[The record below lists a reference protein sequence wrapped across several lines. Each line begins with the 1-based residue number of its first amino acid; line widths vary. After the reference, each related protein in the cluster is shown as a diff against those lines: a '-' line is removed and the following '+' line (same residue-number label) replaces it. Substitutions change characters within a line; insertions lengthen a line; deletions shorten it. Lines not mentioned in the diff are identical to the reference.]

1 MLARFERAMS
11 TSRTR
16 MRWPNGL
23 PVIMASYPLAWLG
36 LFYLFVIRA
45 RLELGHWP
53 VPYQPDPKS
62 LGFIV
67 HHQAIWFGAMTLP
80 VVGLLTVA
88 LLIIGRRLG
97 IHHRILPTL
106 TLLLF
111 FIILA
116 VALAQL
122 DPGDFFAWFWD

>member
-1 MLARFERAMS
+1 
-11 TSRTR
+11 
-16 MRWPNGL
+16 
-23 PVIMASYPLAWLG
+23 
-36 LFYLFVIRA
+36 
-45 RLELGHWP
+45 
-53 VPYQPDPKS
+53 
-62 LGFIV
+62 
-67 HHQAIWFGAMTLP
+67 MTLP

-97 IHHRILPTL
+97 VYHRILPTL

-122 DPGDFFAWFWD
+122 DPGGFFAWFWD